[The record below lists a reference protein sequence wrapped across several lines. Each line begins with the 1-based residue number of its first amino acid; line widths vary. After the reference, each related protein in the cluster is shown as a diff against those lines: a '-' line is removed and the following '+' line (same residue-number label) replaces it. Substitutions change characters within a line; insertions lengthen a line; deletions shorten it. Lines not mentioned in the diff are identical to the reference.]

1 MTAPEIIAWIE
12 GARYKSK
19 KVGLENIR
27 ALLALLGNPQ
37 DSFPCC
43 HIAGTNGKGSVCA
56 FTERVLRESGLKTGL
71 YTSPYLRSYNERIQI
86 DGAPVSDALLV
97 RCGERV
103 KAAAEALL
111 EKDIFS
117 TAFELG
123 TALAFL
129 IFQEEKVDFAVL
141 ETGLGGRFDSTNVV
155 SPVACAIASIGM
167 DHMATL
173 GDTIEQIAA
182 EKAGI
187 IKENTPVALYP
198 FPQDSVF
205 SVFERTCAEKHAP
218 FLPSGALA
226 LSDVVC
232 DAYGANFALTSPTFG
247 KLTLRIA
254 LPGRHQVQNARLAV
268 ALAGLLKERGVPIT
282 AESLCRGIE
291 NARWAGRL
299 EWVKPNLLLDG
310 AHNPQGAKA
319 LVEFVKE
326 FLPDR
331 RITLITGMMRD
342 KQPEACAQLLAQIA
356 DEVFATRVA
365 WQRAMDEN
373 ELVALYPR
381 ARAFKTVE
389 EALDA
394 ALDCDIALVCGS
406 LYLVGDVRKMFP

>member
-19 KVGLENIR
+19 KAGLENIR

-167 DHMATL
+167 DHMTVL

-205 SVFERTCAEKHAP
+205 SVFERACAEKHAP
-218 FLPSGALA
+218 FLPSGNLA

-232 DAYGANFALTSPTFG
+232 DAYGASFALISPAFG
-247 KLTLRIA
+247 KLALRIA

-268 ALAGLLKERGVPIT
+268 ALAGLLKEKGVPIT

-342 KQPEACAQLLAQIA
+342 KQPETCAQLFAQIA
-356 DEVFATRVA
+356 DEVFTTRVA
-365 WQRAMDEN
+365 WQRAVDEN
-373 ELVALYPR
+373 ELAALYPR

-394 ALDCDIALVCGS
+394 ALDCDLALVCGS